1 MVAATAALAAFEPA
15 MSELAKRSVSGIIL
29 AAALLGIL
37 WIGGWAFAAL
47 LIIASL
53 ILAREFVM
61 LIWKGWPS
69 TLARIVWA
77 VFGLGYIALALWGL
91 WFAREQ
97 GFFAALLLF
106 LAVWA
111 TDIGA
116 YAFGRTFGGPK
127 IAPRISPSK
136 TWAGLFGAIVATTLV
151 VFAAVS
157 LDARI
162 TAGVDSYPWDWG
174 LYICLWAALAC
185 AALAV
190 LAQAGDFFE
199 SWLKR
204 RAGVKDSGNLIP
216 GHGGLFDRVDG
227 LLPIAAIFPVLA
239 QIAFPA

>member
-1 MVAATAALAAFEPA
+1 MVVVTAGSAASDHV
-15 MSELAKRSVSGIIL
+15 MSELAKRSLSGVIL
-29 AAALLGIL
+29 AAALLGSL
-37 WIGGWAFAAL
+37 WVGGWVFAAVL
-47 LIIASL
+47 VIASV
-53 ILAREFVM
+53 ILMREYLR
-61 LIWKGWPS
+61 LIWKGWSSMPV
-69 TLARIVWA
+69 RIIWT
-77 VFGLGYIALALWGL
+77 VFGFGYVALALWGL

-136 TWAGLFGAIVATTLV
+136 TWAGLIGAIVATTLV

-157 LDARI
+157 LDAKI
-162 TAGVDSYPWDWG
+162 NAGVDSYPWDWG

-185 AALAV
+185 TVLAV

-227 LLPIAAIFPVLA
+227 LLPIAAIFPILA
-239 QIAFPA
+239 QVAFPA